1 MSKKKAV
8 KKEKKV
14 EKAEK
19 VVEKVERKI
28 DHKTWILV
36 CFAIIALII
45 VTVVILNFMLN
56 EKIDSCYFHDGNSKI
71 VSTMDKD
78 SAALEDSIYEPNIT
92 HVVYY
97 HDGTNITGAK
107 AFYEYKDEEEAKEA
121 YPHLGLGDFADNKK
135 LNGRFVVFQVK
146 KDLYDGLT
154 VDKVKHSQELLKQI
168 NALILDYS
176 DNYIER
182 YSALDFNVTEDS
194 DIIEDN
200 E

>member
-8 KKEKKV
+8 KKIEEAKKV
-14 EKAEK
+14 E
-19 VVEKVERKI
+19 EKVEKKI

-45 VTVVILNFMLN
+45 VVVVILNFTLN
-56 EKIDSCYFHDGNSKI
+56 EKFDSSYFHDSNGKI

-97 HDGTNITGAK
+97 HDGTDITGAR
-107 AFYEYKDEEEAKEA
+107 AFYEYKNEEEAKEV
-121 YPHLGLGDFADNKK
+121 YPHLGLGDFADSKK
-135 LNGRFVVFQVK
+135 LSGRFVVFQVK

-154 VDKVKHSQELLKQI
+154 VDKIKHSQELLKQI
-168 NALILDYS
+168 DALILDY
-176 DNYIER
+176 DENYIER
-182 YSALDFNVTEDS
+182 YPALDFDVTEDS
-194 DIIEDN
+194 DIIEDD